1 MGNRGTYPQ
10 TAGRSDTL
18 QGSTSFYMTFAKQV
32 SPEIW
37 RAVAKT
43 VGRHAPNVFFSRNFH
58 CFGEEGQIAD
68 FGNFMFTDG
77 TLPLPRNLEVSGE
90 GPLFKVTWQEE
101 RMWKTVSGT
110 DRLQIG
116 VLYDNDSRIP
126 RVTSQVKGRRGELH
140 GEFTL
145 DESIGKKA
153 HVYIFFCN
161 ETGTRFSACRYFHVK
176 INS

>member
-18 QGSTSFYMTFAKQV
+18 QGSTSFLHDVCQTSVARNLAGRGKN
-32 SPEIW
+32 SGTTRPE
-37 RAVAKT
+37 R
-43 VGRHAPNVFFSRNFH
+43 VF
-58 CFGEEGQIAD
+58 
-68 FGNFMFTDG
+68 
-77 TLPLPRNLEVSGE
+77 LKNLEVSGE

-126 RVTSQVKGRRGELH
+126 QVASQVKGRRGELH

-153 HVYIFFCN
+153 HVYIFCN